1 MSRQAV
7 QRKDTVLTSTKAAIL
22 LGVCR
27 QTAVNMIRLYVERE
41 EKHSDSWLYGW
52 KQGSHY
58 KTTQQAVIAYERGIY
73 NYEPKG

>member
-7 QRKDTVLTSTKAAIL
+7 RQKDAVLTSTKAAIL

-27 QTAVNMIRLYVERE
+27 QTAVTLIKRYVERE
-41 EKHSDSWLYGW
+41 EMQSGAWLYGW

-58 KTTQQAVIAYERGIY
+58 KTTQQAVIAYTRGIY
-73 NYEPKG
+73 NYEP